1 MIIRLSGRIAGVAI
15 TVAAVGL
22 AALLLVPALLG
33 YQRYSILSGS
43 MTGTYDTGSLVYAK
57 PVPVADL
64 EEGDVITYEP
74 PAGAGPTPLVT
85 HRIVSIELDAVG
97 RRVLR
102 TKGDANAAADPW
114 TFTLRGDKQP
124 RAVFAVPY
132 AGRVA
137 MALSDRGIRMA
148 LIGGPAILIALLV
161 IAGMVREARSGAAE
175 RAEPGET
182 SVRVWPG
189 SRATPGPIPPR
200 SPG

>member
-1 MIIRLSGRIAGVAI
+1 MITHLAGRIAGVAI

-22 AALLLVPALLG
+22 AGLLLVPALLG

-43 MTGTYDTGSLVYAK
+43 MAGTYDTGSLVYAK
-57 PVPVADL
+57 SVPVADL

-74 PAGAGPTPLVT
+74 PAGAGSMPLVT
-85 HRIVSIELDAVG
+85 HRIVSIGFDADG

-114 TFTLRGDKQP
+114 TFTLSDDRQP

-137 MALSDRGIRMA
+137 MALGDRGIRMA

-161 IAGMVREARSGAAE
+161 IAGMVREARSGAAG
-175 RAEPGET
+175 RAEPAEA
-182 SVRVWPG
+182 SVQ
-189 SRATPGPIPPR
+189 A
-200 SPG
+200 